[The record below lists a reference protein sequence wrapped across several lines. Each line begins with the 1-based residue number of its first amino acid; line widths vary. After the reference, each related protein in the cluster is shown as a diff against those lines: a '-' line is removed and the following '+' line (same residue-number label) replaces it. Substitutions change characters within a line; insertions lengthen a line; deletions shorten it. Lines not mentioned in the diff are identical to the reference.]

1 MAVSVANG
9 YIYQYLTNKIIR
21 VEGNI
26 DNEAYPKDG
35 SRLIL
40 DHVIQN
46 MDKREFNFEV
56 REGFEPF
63 GYIRHVKSQKLVCAN
78 GDKLEIH
85 AKENGIVLE
94 ALFAF
99 NLEDK
104 TIVPW
109 RTEKVWNAGNSGK
122 LELTKQDEAEMRYFF
137 GNENADTKRPY
148 PDPTKSWKL
157 LKAIVAPNHKGSIE
171 VKYTVG
177 IAKHKSKQI
186 MGQGSANLKL
196 TMKIAEATFGSTL
209 SMTKSESTEITKNY
223 EATIRVDFGDTKNTT
238 TTSGGVSGDS
248 TVTTTPPCAATC
260 VWQLYR
266 GVPNIGI
273 EVGFLS
279 DIIVVTKDCNPPT
292 MDDETLELLLNHRV
306 QVHGIYN
313 CYVCMHV
320 CSFDILFVNKDI
332 KFYTRVKYIIVVILA
347 TLF

>member
-9 YIYQYLTNKIIR
+9 YIYQYLTYKIIR
-21 VEGNI
+21 VEGDY
-26 DNEAYPKDG
+26 DNEKHPKDG

-40 DHVIQN
+40 DHVIKN
-46 MDKREFNFEV
+46 KDEREFKFEV

-63 GYIRHVKSQKLVCAN
+63 GYIQHVKSQKLVCAN

-85 AKENGIVLE
+85 TKESGIIHE

-104 TIVPW
+104 TIVHW
-109 RTEKVWNAGNSGK
+109 RTEKVWNTGNWPWDSGK
-122 LELTKQDEAEMRYFF
+122 LELTKRDEAEMRYFF
-137 GNENADTKRPY
+137 GDEKAGTKRPY
-148 PDPTKSWKL
+148 PDPTKTWKL

-186 MGQGSANLKL
+186 VGQGSANLKL

-223 EATIRVDFGDTKNTT
+223 EATIRVDFGDTENTT
-238 TTSGGVSGDS
+238 TTSGGASGDS
-248 TVTTTPPCAATC
+248 TVTTTPPRAATC
-260 VWQLYR
+260 IWQLYR
-266 GVPNIGI
+266 GIPNIGI

-292 MDDETLELLLNHRV
+292 MDDKTLELLLNHR
-306 QVHGIYN
+306 I
-313 CYVCMHV
+313 
-320 CSFDILFVNKDI
+320 
-332 KFYTRVKYIIVVILA
+332 
-347 TLF
+347 